1 MDHAEQA
8 NTQLESIVQMIAAL
22 RVAADDEQRDAAETR
37 I

>member
-22 RVAADDEQRDAAETR
+22 QRDAAETR